1 MLAVASGPVV
11 ETSEAA
17 LRGLTFE
24 GFVALADPVAP
35 GVAAPVALLRR
46 AGLRTVMIT
55 GDQRATAEAV
65 GRAVGLIDGPAR
77 IVEGRELERDES
89 ARSSPAASPMSTP
102 SAGSLRS
109 TSC

>member
-1 MLAVASGPVV
+1 MD
-11 ETSEAA
+11 
-17 LRGLTFE
+17 LTFE
-24 GFVALADPVAP
+24 GFVGLADPVAP
-35 GVAAPVALLRR
+35 GVQGPSRCSAG

-77 IVEGRELERDES
+77 IIEGRELS
-89 ARSSPAASPMSTP
+89 AMTAASSKPALPTFTC
-102 SAGSLRS
+102 SAASRRS